1 MAAQAGVRHT
11 LKDPS
16 SYLDSNL
23 KGYLNLLNNLENTKV
38 KKMIFA
44 SSSSVYG
51 EGKKFPLSEKFVPNP
66 INIYSST
73 KFLNEEVTKD
83 FSKISKT
90 KFIGL
95 RFFTI
100 YGKYGRPDMLLF
112 KILKA
117 IFNNKKFY
125 LNNHGNHF
133 RDFTHIDDVKNI
145 VFKLISKK
153 IDKNF
158 QIFNICSN
166 KPIKI
171 SKLILKI
178 NEITSINPNIIKVK
192 KHKADVLKTH
202 GDNTKIKKYLNL
214 KKFKDLFDE
223 LSAIIKWYEKK
234 NFINFSFNRV

>member
-83 FSKISKT
+83 FSKISK
-90 KFIGL
+90 I
-95 RFFTI
+95 
-100 YGKYGRPDMLLF
+100 
-112 KILKA
+112 
-117 IFNNKKFY
+117 
-125 LNNHGNHF
+125 
-133 RDFTHIDDVKNI
+133 
-145 VFKLISKK
+145 
-153 IDKNF
+153 
-158 QIFNICSN
+158 
-166 KPIKI
+166 
-171 SKLILKI
+171 
-178 NEITSINPNIIKVK
+178 
-192 KHKADVLKTH
+192 
-202 GDNTKIKKYLNL
+202 
-214 KKFKDLFDE
+214 
-223 LSAIIKWYEKK
+223 
-234 NFINFSFNRV
+234 

>member
-1 MAAQAGVRHT
+1 MKILVTGCAGFLGFHICEELLLKNKNISIVGIDNINSYYSKKIKYKRINILKNEKKFVFNKIDIANEKKLKKIFEKNKFDIVIHMAAQAGVRHT

-117 IFNNKKFY
+117 IFNNK
-125 LNNHGNHF
+125 N
-133 RDFTHIDDVKNI
+133 FT
-145 VFKLISKK
+145 
-153 IDKNF
+153 
-158 QIFNICSN
+158 
-166 KPIKI
+166 
-171 SKLILKI
+171 
-178 NEITSINPNIIKVK
+178 
-192 KHKADVLKTH
+192 
-202 GDNTKIKKYLNL
+202 
-214 KKFKDLFDE
+214 
-223 LSAIIKWYEKK
+223 
-234 NFINFSFNRV
+234 